1 MENVKEKRVL
11 SPEHLEKLKI
21 SREKALAV
29 RQKRAQE
36 KKLEKELATKEHEQ
50 KINGMK
56 ERLEDISKPKKKV
69 VKPDSDTESETAE
82 PIVVKKK
89 LKKKPKKIVIVEDS
103 DTDEEQ
109 QQVIFVKRKKEP
121 LPVPQQIQQPIQQ
134 IQQPIQQIEQ
144 PQVSRRRDPNEIY
157 AEHYQ
162 RNGFQ
167 RRY

>member
-36 KKLEKELATKEHEQ
+36 KKLEKELATKEHEI
-50 KINGMK
+50 KIDNIK

-82 PIVVKKK
+82 PIVVKRSVKS
-89 LKKKPKKIVIVEDS
+89 KKKPKKIVIVEDS

-121 LPVPQQIQQPIQQ
+121 LPVPQQIQER
-134 IQQPIQQIEQ
+134 IQQPVQQIEQ
-144 PQVSRRRDPNEIY
+144 ISRRRDPNEIY

>member
-1 MENVKEKRVL
+1 MESVKEKRVL
-11 SPEHLEKLKI
+11 SPEHLEKLKV

-29 RQKRAQE
+29 RQKRAEE
-36 KKLEKELATKEHEQ
+36 KKLEKQLATKEHEI
-50 KINGMK
+50 KIDNIK
-56 ERLEDISKPKKKV
+56 ERLEDISKPKKV
-69 VKPDSDTESETAE
+69 VKPPDSDTDSEASV
-82 PIVVKKK
+82 VVKKK
-89 LKKKPKKIVIVEDS
+89 KKKPKKIVIVEDTDS
-103 DTDEEQ
+103 DDEQ

-121 LPVPQQIQQPIQQ
+121 SAPIPVVAPVIAPVA
-134 IQQPIQQIEQ
+134 PPE